1 MKKYLKIVLLVIVAI
16 ILVGTFV
23 FLYQKSRPKVVV
35 YETLKPEVTDLQ
47 KTTVATGKVE
57 PRDEILIKPQISG
70 IIDEVYKEAGQAVR
84 KGEVIAKVKVIPELG
99 QLNSAES
106 RVRLAEINA
115 TQAETDFSLPAVK
128 VKQFILGMNPAPV
141 AYAFCNGKKIKIYR
155 AKALNEEFSGKCGE
169 VVKADKKLIVKCG
182 SGAIEITEIQ
192 EEGGKKLSA
201 RDFTAGRKLAVGD
214 VLGKNV

>member
-70 IIDEVYKEAGQAVR
+70 IIDEVYKEADR
-84 KGEVIAKVKVIPELG
+84 KSTR
-99 QLNSAES
+99 LNSRHNNQS
-106 RVRLAEINA
+106 RMP
-115 TQAETDFSLPAVK
+115 S
-128 VKQFILGMNPAPV
+128 
-141 AYAFCNGKKIKIYR
+141 
-155 AKALNEEFSGKCGE
+155 
-169 VVKADKKLIVKCG
+169 
-182 SGAIEITEIQ
+182 
-192 EEGGKKLSA
+192 SA
-201 RDFTAGRKLAVGD
+201 
-214 VLGKNV
+214 